1 MTTSAL
7 ASLTTA
13 NSLFVDGLYESAID
27 HYTAAIC
34 HSDDR
39 HASSPDSDDTP
50 ACDGNK
56 TPDRLT
62 LRFLSLS
69 HRSAAHLA
77 LSHHRA
83 SYNDAKEALL
93 LIQVHRYDF
102 ATAAEAD
109 AGKPLGKLRYEQL
122 AACHDRCARALLAF
136 DGNKVDEAKSNWESA
151 MTLAAMVQDG
161 DTLVDRYRRSLEEL
175 EMGGAC
181 ADGASETRKETSL
194 NEEKSTGEAMKTPS
208 SSRTSSAIPASKS
221 TTVNSVT
228 SHHSTLATQTP
239 KYQYYQDESWMK
251 IQILEANLTPETLTV
266 SVTPTCLTVT
276 AIKNGT
282 SYTVICGDLYE
293 PVIPERCRTI
303 YKEEKVLIKLKKVEN
318 GEWHALLD
326 DKKKKK
332 TVNKKNPLETDAHE
346 AVQETMQTKE
356 EAPPQPN
363 NKRSSVP
370 RPYVSTRDWEEID
383 RSLAEAEENEKPEG
397 EEALN
402 KLFRQIYANAS
413 EDTRRAMVKSMQ
425 TSGGTV
431 LSTNWEEVSKADY
444 EKERIA
450 PKGMEWKNYEGD
462 KLKMKDDD

>member
-1 MTTSAL
+1 MTTTSAV

-13 NSLFVDGLYESAID
+13 DSLFVDGLYESAID

-39 HASSPDSDDTP
+39 HDDATVL
-50 ACDGNK
+50 DETK
-56 TPDRLT
+56 TFDRLT

-77 LSHHRA
+77 LSRHRA
-83 SYNDAKEALL
+83 AYVDAKEALS

-102 ATAAEAD
+102 ATEAD
-109 AGKPLGKLRYEQL
+109 VGKPSGKLRYEQL
-122 AACHDRCARALLAF
+122 AACHDRCAKALLGF
-136 DGNKVDEAKSNWESA
+136 DDKKVDEAKSNWESA
-151 MTLAAMVQDG
+151 MTLAAMVKDG
-161 DTLVDRYRRSLEEL
+161 DGLVDRYRTSLEEL
-175 EMGGAC
+175 ETGAAR
-181 ADGASETRKETSL
+181 ADGASETKKETSV
-194 NEEKSTGEAMKTPS
+194 NEAKSTGEAAKRPN
-208 SSRTSSAIPASKS
+208 SSRTFAEIPASKAQ
-221 TTVNSVT
+221 TVNAVAD
-228 SHHSTLATQTP
+228 HPSTLATQTP

-251 IQILEANLTPETLTV
+251 IQILEANLTPQTLTV
-266 SVTPTCLTVT
+266 SVTSTALTVT

-293 PVIPERCRTI
+293 PVLPERCRTI
-303 YKEEKVLIKLKKVEN
+303 YKEEKVLIKLKKAES

-332 TVNKKNPLETDAHE
+332 KDKKKADETE
-346 AVQETMQTKE
+346 AQQAVEDTMQTQE
-356 EAPPQPN
+356 QASPPPQPN
-363 NKRSSVP
+363 NKQSSIP
-370 RPYVSTRDWEEID
+370 RPYATTKDWEAIN

-431 LSTNWEEVSKADY
+431 LSTNWDEVSKADY

-450 PKGMEWKNYEGD
+450 PKGMEWKTYEGD
-462 KLKMKDDD
+462 KLKMKEDD

>member
-7 ASLTTA
+7 VSLTTA
-13 NSLFVDGLYESAID
+13 NSLYVDGLYESAID

-39 HASSPDSDDTP
+39 HSSSASSSAAGDDAAATPPDQ
-50 ACDGNK
+50 
-56 TPDRLT
+56 LT
-62 LRFLSLS
+62 IRFLSLS

-83 SYNDAKEALL
+83 AYNDAKEALS
-93 LIQVHRYDF
+93 LIEVNRYDF
-102 ATAAEAD
+102 AHSTAAD
-109 AGKPLGKLRYEQL
+109 SGKSLGKLRYEQL
-122 AACHDRCARALLAF
+122 AACHDRCARALLGF
-136 DGNKVDEAKSNWESA
+136 DEEKIDEAKAHWESA

-161 DTLVDRYRRSLEEL
+161 ERLVDRYRRSSEL
-175 EMGGAC
+175 LSMGSSR
-181 ADGASETRKETSL
+181 ADKNNKTREETSA
-194 NEEKSTGEAMKTPS
+194 NEAKSNYEAVTKPISSQSASALSPLPAPS
-208 SSRTSSAIPASKS
+208 AKAVANNQSAII
-221 TTVNSVT
+221 
-228 SHHSTLATQTP
+228 TQTP

-266 SVTPTCLTVT
+266 SITPTSLTVT

-293 PVIPERCRTI
+293 AVIPGRCKTI
-303 YKEEKVLIKLKKVEN
+303 YKGEKVLIKLKKVEG

-326 DKKKKK
+326 DKKKKNQK
-332 TVNKKNPLETDAHE
+332 KQAVETEASEAAVETLQNKE
-346 AVQETMQTKE
+346 V
-356 EAPPQPN
+356 APPQTKN
-363 NKRSSVP
+363 NKQSSIP
-370 RPYVSTRDWEEID
+370 RPYASTKDWEAIN
-383 RSLAEAEENEKPEG
+383 RSIAEAEENEKPEG
-397 EEALN
+397 EAALN
-402 KLFRQIYANAS
+402 KLFQQIYANAS

-431 LSTNWEEVSKADY
+431 LSTNWDEVSKADY

-462 KLKMKDDD
+462 KLKMKEDD